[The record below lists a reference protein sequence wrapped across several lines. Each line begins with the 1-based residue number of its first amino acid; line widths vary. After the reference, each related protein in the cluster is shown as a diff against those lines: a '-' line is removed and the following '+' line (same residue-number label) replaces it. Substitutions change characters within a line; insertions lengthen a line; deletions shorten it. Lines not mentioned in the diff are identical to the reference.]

1 MSVDAIMKLLR
12 AEPHGY
18 SPDMIRD
25 DELLRVAAFIR
36 EDQHD
41 ADLFIDRAT
50 STAKGDPKSDGR
62 RRDVDRRK
70 RYGLVARN
78 NNMRNRI
85 GNNAPVT
92 KMHPPAQNPQKALPL
107 SKMHP

>member
-50 STAKGDPKSDGR
+50 STAKGDPGH
-62 RRDVDRRK
+62 
-70 RYGLVARN
+70 G
-78 NNMRNRI
+78 
-85 GNNAPVT
+85 APA
-92 KMHPPAQNPQKALPL
+92 HILE
-107 SKMHP
+107 